1 MRTINSPE
9 NFRINMAK
17 KLCEKLENI
26 NNSKS
31 TIKESIYINLEKGI
45 YNITLEDANKKKIVA
60 LI

>member
-9 NFRINMAK
+9 SFRINMAK

-31 TIKESIYINLEKGI
+31 KIKESIYINLEKGI
-45 YNITLEDANKKKIVA
+45 YNITLEDANKKK
-60 LI
+60 